1 MLQQAGGPEVPRDGR
16 SADMAIWKAAAS
28 LLSLRSAGGGPSFPH
43 ALRGGVVAT
52 RHSSAYHLTTTGDTS
67 EAGRSNVT
75 NGSSNDRIPS
85 VFGLGVSQAS
95 SFRTYFTNHP
105 SIQPY
110 RAKSNM
116 ITQEF
121 REKEREQAALAK
133 QYGVAADVGSDST
146 AGREAQAPDKA
157 GADADDSPAAGDSG
171 STGHTASSHQSSAA
185 RRLGLDLP
193 QSGVGPTQENV
204 ARAKEV
210 REIAKHPPDAG
221 AAGEGASPGAGLGP
235 GIVDVAHGTKEDL

>member
-1 MLQQAGGPEVPRDGR
+1 
-16 SADMAIWKAAAS
+16 
-28 LLSLRSAGGGPSFPH
+28 
-43 ALRGGVVAT
+43 
-52 RHSSAYHLTTTGDTS
+52 
-67 EAGRSNVT
+67 
-75 NGSSNDRIPS
+75 
-85 VFGLGVSQAS
+85 
-95 SFRTYFTNHP
+95 
-105 SIQPY
+105 
-110 RAKSNM
+110 M

-235 GIVDVAHGTKEDL
+235 GIVDVAHGGEGEEEEEEGGEREEGFDDQGAVRVCDVQLLQQHAVRLLHLQQRL

>member
-1 MLQQAGGPEVPRDGR
+1 
-16 SADMAIWKAAAS
+16 
-28 LLSLRSAGGGPSFPH
+28 
-43 ALRGGVVAT
+43 
-52 RHSSAYHLTTTGDTS
+52 
-67 EAGRSNVT
+67 
-75 NGSSNDRIPS
+75 
-85 VFGLGVSQAS
+85 
-95 SFRTYFTNHP
+95 
-105 SIQPY
+105 
-110 RAKSNM
+110 M

-157 GADADDSPAAGDSG
+157 GADADDSAAGGFGCAD
-171 STGHTASSHQSSAA
+171 HTESSHQSSAA

-210 REIAKHPPDAG
+210 REFAKHPPGAG

-235 GIVDVAHGTKEDL
+235 GIVDVAHGGEGEEEEEEGGECEEGLDDERAVRVCDIQLLQQHAVCLLHLQQRL

>member
-1 MLQQAGGPEVPRDGR
+1 
-16 SADMAIWKAAAS
+16 MAIRKAAAS
-28 LLSLRSAGGGPSFPH
+28 LLSLRSARGGPYFPH
-43 ALRGGVVAT
+43 ALRGGVVVT
-52 RHSSAYHLTTTGDTS
+52 RHSSAYYLTTTGGTS
-67 EAGRSNVT
+67 EAGRSNVAKS
-75 NGSSNDRIPS
+75 NSNDRILS
-85 VFGLGVSQAS
+85 VFTLGSSQAS
-95 SFRTYFTNHP
+95 GFRTYFTNHP

-146 AGREAQAPDKA
+146 AGREARAPDKD
-157 GADADDSPAAGDSG
+157 GGNADDSAAAGN
-171 STGHTASSHQSSAA
+171 TASSQSSAA

-193 QSGVGPTQENV
+193 QSGVGPSQENV

-235 GIVDVAHGTKEDL
+235 GIVDVAHGTGTKEDS

>member
-1 MLQQAGGPEVPRDGR
+1 
-16 SADMAIWKAAAS
+16 MAIREAAAS
-28 LLSLRSAGGGPSFPH
+28 LLSLRSARGGPYFPH
-43 ALRGGVVAT
+43 ALRGVVVT
-52 RHSSAYHLTTTGDTS
+52 QHSSAYHLTTGGTS
-67 EAGRSNVT
+67 EAGRN
-75 NGSSNDRIPS
+75 NAAHGSSNDRIPS
-85 VFGLGVSQAS
+85 VFALGVSQAS
-95 SFRTYFTNHP
+95 GFRTYFTNHP
-105 SIQPY
+105 SIQ

-157 GADADDSPAAGDSG
+157 GANADDTSAPGDSG
-171 STGHTASSHQSSAA
+171 SAGHTASSHQSLAA

-210 REIAKHPPDAG
+210 RESAKHPPDAG

-235 GIVDVAHGTKEDL
+235 GIVDVAHGTKEDS